1 MRLENRLAFLV
12 PLLFAFAGLLTNGS
26 ALADPPVRAAR
37 LAYIS
42 GSVSFSPAGEGQ
54 WYQAV
59 INRPLTI
66 GDRLWADGGARVE
79 IQIGGA
85 MLRLG
90 ENTSPVVLDLDR
102 KVAPVRLQA
111 STPQLRAPPLP
122 PRQGVGNS
130 RPKPA
135 VDLRQPGRLR

>member
-85 MLRLG
+85 MLRMG
-90 ENTSPVVLDLDR
+90 ENTHPLLLNLDR
-102 KVAPVRLQA
+102 HVAPGRPPEK
-111 STPQLRAPPLP
+111 TPHLTPPPPAP
-122 PRQGVGNS
+122 
-130 RPKPA
+130 
-135 VDLRQPGRLR
+135 